1 MAKNLREKLKKDIM
15 TAQWEDLKVHIE
27 RQAVFLVRNVPLMD
41 IGLAMTENNLSQ
53 LETWLSSGVLSRPKD
68 NEMVLL
74 SEMAPPR
81 ILIIQ
86 PYILVEI
93 EDEP

>member
-1 MAKNLREKLKKDIM
+1 MAMTLREKLKKDIM
-15 TAQWEDLKVHIE
+15 TAQWEDLNVHIE
-27 RQAVFLVRNVPLMD
+27 RQAVFFVRKVPILD
-41 IGLAMTENNLSQ
+41 IGIAMTENNLSQ

-68 NEMVLL
+68 NEVSHL
-74 SEMAPPR
+74 SQRLPPS

-93 EDEP
+93 EEEP